1 MKKRSVI
8 VTILFL
14 IYLVVVFTVFFND
27 KKMIAVFSSIG
38 AAIYAANIKQ
48 NIVLSFL
55 FFICLKAVFAF
66 ISRFRGVIL

>member
-27 KKMIAVFSSIG
+27 KKMIAVCASIG
-38 AAIYAANIKQ
+38 SAIYAANIKRMKDSE
-48 NIVLSFL
+48 NE
-55 FFICLKAVFAF
+55 
-66 ISRFRGVIL
+66 